1 MRITLRNENIPT
13 LPKAIPS
20 FNPCSLVPSCVA
32 GYCNVDLQSSYLKAK
47 SLEQRGFR
55 SKHGFKLKLFFS
67 IFSKLNQ
74 IRINKA
80 GVKLQAYVTLQIF
93 CNP

>member
-20 FNPCSLVPSCVA
+20 FSPCSLVPSCVA

-47 SLEQRGFR
+47 SWSSVDFAQNMD
-55 SKHGFKLKLFFS
+55 SS
-67 IFSKLNQ
+67 
-74 IRINKA
+74 
-80 GVKLQAYVTLQIF
+80 
-93 CNP
+93 

>member
-32 GYCNVDLQSSYLKAK
+32 GCCNVDLQSSYLKAK
-47 SLEQRGFR
+47 ILEQCGFC
-55 SKHGFKLKLFFS
+55 SKHGFKVKFFS
-67 IFSKLNQ
+67 QFSRNLTKLELIKQ
-74 IRINKA
+74 
-80 GVKLQAYVTLQIF
+80 V
-93 CNP
+93 